1 MDCVLKRSVERPGWW
16 ILADRDNL
24 IVVRFEEK
32 RYSETKEV
40 VYLFDHDDELLSQS
54 PDYYHIDH
62 YKYICMLEWL
72 MQNHSDL
79 MEVQDESLRSL
90 IGED

>member
-1 MDCVLKRSVERPGWW
+1 MLQRSIERPGWW
-16 ILADRDNL
+16 VVADRDNL
-24 IVVRFEEK
+24 IVVLFEEHK
-32 RYSETKEV
+32 YHETKEV

-90 IGED
+90 IGEG